1 MISFIDITPTLL
13 DFADDFAGS
22 LDRETRTTKLFT
34 TKQGRGNNA
43 RQVPYKFDGRS
54 FLPIVDE
61 NSAKGWDSIF
71 ASHTF
76 HEIQMYYPM
85 RVVRDREYKLI
96 WNIAHPLPYPFASD
110 LWRAPSW
117 QAQFRQGLGA
127 PYGTKTV
134 GEYIQRPEFEFFH
147 IAEDPHESK
156 NLADDP
162 RVCRPAR
169 QLQSKTQEV
178 PTADQGSLDYEMGL
192 RIVLG
197 QCKGWRKSGVAK
209 HSARIPSHLRFR

>member
-1 MISFIDITPTLL
+1 VPFVVRNPYTKQRGHKNNGLVSFVDITPSLL
-13 DFADDFAGS
+13 DFAGGF
-22 LDRETRTTKLFT
+22 DRKNSSTTLFT
-34 TKQGRGNNA
+34 TKQGRGRA
-43 RQVPYKFDGRS
+43 AKDVPYTFQGRS
-54 FLPIVDE
+54 FLPILESTTPV
-61 NSAKGWDSIF
+61 GWDSIF

-96 WNIAHPLPYPFASD
+96 WNIAYPLPYPFASD

-117 QAQFRQGLGA
+117 QAQFRLGPSA

-147 IAEDPHESK
+147 IAEDPNEST

-162 RVCRPAR
+162 KFADLLAKYQTRLKEY
-169 QLQSKTQEV
+169 QKTTKD
-178 PTADQGSLDYEMGL
+178 PWIMKWDYE
-192 RIVLG
+192 
-197 QCKGWRKSGVAK
+197 
-209 HSARIPSHLRFR
+209 